1 MLFDEII
8 FLVETI
14 LQEGYLQT
22 VNRRKLGF
30 MYENKIMCRAGYDLY
45 LSIEAIKS
53 NMKLSLT
60 HYFPIDYEVFC
71 ADTTSFETPLEKWI
85 YFTNQDFEYLSES
98 VIVFVRKAQRHY
110 HTLSC
115 SDNVES
121 FFSCKSG
128 WVQEFSKKYKAGV
141 VDDAKLEV
149 RYLPFARPLDEMSK
163 EGYDNRSFV
172 QEPTI
177 ITLDCSTRQKRLE
190 IELSAQKNIEKMAAI
205 KNAFQEFLV
214 KHCSIKEMLDEKQYR
229 K

>member
-14 LQEGYLQT
+14 LQEGYSQT
-22 VNRRKLGF
+22 LMRRKHGY
-30 MYENKIMCRAGYDLY
+30 MYENKRMCRAGYDLY

-71 ADTTSFETPLEKWI
+71 ADTTSFQTPQKKWI
-85 YFTNQDFEYLSES
+85 YFTNQDFGYLSKS
-98 VIVFVRKAQRHY
+98 VVEFIQKAQSY
-110 HTLSC
+110 YDNFSC
-115 SDNVES
+115 SNNLES

-172 QEPTI
+172 QDPTI

-190 IELSAQKNIEKMAAI
+190 IELSAQKNIEKIAAI
-205 KNAFQEFLV
+205 QSKYKKFIL
-214 KHCSIKEMLDEKQYR
+214 KHCKLHEML
-229 K
+229 